1 MRKLWLVIKREY
13 LTRVRTKS
21 FVIMTVALPALTFG
35 YIFFLV
41 ALAKGHAN
49 RPIRTAVV
57 DSAGG
62 LAAPVEGELTEKLP
76 DGEPVFKIV
85 QTIEQPADGQA
96 LEAKLR
102 DQIRQGRLD
111 AFLIIP
117 KDAVQGGA
125 AEFHTQN
132 PGDITRTDTLE
143 HALTDAVISARLGQR
158 GFHVDNLNDLIKSV
172 NVNIV
177 KITKLGESPES
188 GQTFVVAI
196 ITVMVLYMTLVMY
209 GVSTMRSVM
218 EEKTTRMIEILVSSV
233 APFELLGGKILGVA
247 AVALTQYLIWAVTGA
262 LVAGY
267 GAAMASA
274 LSPGASFPSL
284 HLHASLLV
292 YVFIF
297 FLGGYF
303 LYSSLYAAVGSMVS
317 SEQEAQQL
325 SLPVTLPLVLSIIL
339 FNLVLQDPNS
349 TQSVVL
355 SMIPF
360 FAPVLMLFRICLQTP
375 PFWQIALSI
384 GILVLTTIGVV
395 IFSAR
400 IYRVGILMYG
410 KRPSLVEILRWL
422 RYT

>member
-21 FVIMTVALPALTFG
+21 FVITTIALPAVTIG
-35 YIFFLV
+35 YLV
-41 ALAKGHAN
+41 FIIALSKGHAN
-49 RPIRTAVV
+49 RPIKTAIV
-57 DSAGG
+57 DTAGG
-62 LAAPVEGELTEKLP
+62 LAAPFAGGLKEKLP
-76 DGEPVFKIV
+76 DGEPVFQIT
-85 QTIEQPADGQA
+85 QTIEQPADAGKV
-96 LEAKLR
+96 EDRLR
-102 DQIRQGRLD
+102 GEVRDGTLD
-111 AFLIIP
+111 AFLVIP
-117 KDAVQGGA
+117 KNAVQGEA
-125 AEFHTQN
+125 AEFHTKN
-132 PGDITRTDTLE
+132 PGDLTRTQDLV
-143 HALTDAVISARLGQR
+143 HALTNAVIAARLSDR
-158 GFHVDNLNDLIKSV
+158 GIHVDNLDKLIHGV
-172 NVNIV
+172 NVNLV
-177 KITKLGESPES
+177 KITKLGESQES
-188 GQTFVVAI
+188 GETLIVAFI
-196 ITVMVLYMTLVMY
+196 MIMVLYMTLVIY
-209 GVSTMRSVM
+209 GVSTMRSVL
-218 EEKTTRMIEILVSSV
+218 EEKTTRIVEILVSSMT
-233 APFELLGGKILGVA
+233 PMELLSGKILGVA
-247 AVALTQYLIWAVTGA
+247 AVALTQYLIWAVTGG

-274 LSPGASFPSL
+274 VSPGASIPHV

-292 YVFIF
+292 YLVIF

-303 LYSSLYAAVGSMVS
+303 LYSALYAAVGAMVS

-325 SLPVTLPLVLSIIL
+325 QLPVTIPLILSLIL

-384 GILVLTTIGVV
+384 GILILTTAGVV
-395 IFSAR
+395 LFSAR

-410 KRPSLVEILRWL
+410 KRPSVVEIMRWL